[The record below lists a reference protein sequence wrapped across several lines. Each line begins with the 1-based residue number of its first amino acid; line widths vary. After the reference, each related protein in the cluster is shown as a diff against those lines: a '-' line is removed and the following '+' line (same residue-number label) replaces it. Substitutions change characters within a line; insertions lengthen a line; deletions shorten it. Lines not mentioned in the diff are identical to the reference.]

1 MGESVV
7 SQGSLLT
14 LLYLQ
19 RNNFLLAKMSA
30 FEDEFEAIPPVSEV
44 DPAAEFLAKEQEELG
59 DIGEDLGL
67 GAAHQDFSAAAD
79 ENFGGNN
86 EDENALFS
94 ASQSGLIPVDNNAN
108 DADVNPFLQDPIQMQ
123 ETPVPVVTEGK
134 DIYAGM
140 QNLSIN
146 KAQEEPVFIT
156 KWKEEQQ
163 ERLRKKDE
171 EEATAMDELKEKAK
185 KELEDWYKRYETQL
199 EKTKSSNR
207 EEETKY
213 ETNELNGIE
222 PGSEWERV
230 AKHCDFSAKAPG
242 HTKDVS
248 RMRTIM
254 LQLKQNQPVKA

>member
-1 MGESVV
+1 MGRVFFIFD
-7 SQGSLLT
+7 Q
-14 LLYLQ
+14 
-19 RNNFLLAKMSA
+19 KMSA
-30 FEDEFEAIPPVSEV
+30 FEDEFEAVPPVSEV

-67 GAAHQDFSAAAD
+67 GAPQDFPAAVD
-79 ENFGGNN
+79 ENFGGNI
-86 EDENALFS
+86 EDE
-94 ASQSGLIPVDNNAN
+94 
-108 DADVNPFLQDPIQMQ
+108 
-123 ETPVPVVTEGK
+123 EGK

-140 QNLSIN
+140 QNLS
-146 KAQEEPVFIT
+146 KKDQEEPEFIT

-171 EEATAMDELKEKAK
+171 EGATAMDELKEKAK
-185 KELEDWYKRYETQL
+185 KELEDWYKRYEGQL

-213 ETNELNGIE
+213 ESNELNGIE
-222 PGSEWERV
+222 PGTEWERV
-230 AKHCDFSAKAPG
+230 VKHCDFSAKAPG

-254 LQLKQNQPVKA
+254 LQ

>member
-1 MGESVV
+1 MGALFQVV

-67 GAAHQDFSAAAD
+67 GAAPQDFSAAAD

-86 EDENALFS
+86 EDE
-94 ASQSGLIPVDNNAN
+94 
-108 DADVNPFLQDPIQMQ
+108 
-123 ETPVPVVTEGK
+123 EGK

-156 KWKEEQQ
+156 KW
-163 ERLRKKDE
+163 KDE

>member
-1 MGESVV
+1 MGRVFFIFN
-7 SQGSLLT
+7 Q
-14 LLYLQ
+14 
-19 RNNFLLAKMSA
+19 KMSA
-30 FEDEFEAIPPVSEV
+30 FEDEFEAVPPVSEV

-67 GAAHQDFSAAAD
+67 GAPQDFPAAVD
-79 ENFGGNN
+79 ENFGGNI
-86 EDENALFS
+86 EDE
-94 ASQSGLIPVDNNAN
+94 
-108 DADVNPFLQDPIQMQ
+108 
-123 ETPVPVVTEGK
+123 EGK

-140 QNLSIN
+140 QNLSI
-146 KAQEEPVFIT
+146 KKDQEEPEFIT
-156 KWKEEQQ
+156 KWKEEQ
-163 ERLRKKDE
+163 
-171 EEATAMDELKEKAK
+171 KEKAK
-185 KELEDWYKRYETQL
+185 KELEDWYKRYEGQL

-213 ETNELNGIE
+213 ESNELNGIE
-222 PGSEWERV
+222 PGTEWERV